1 MFILDFI
8 KTMDTIDI
16 ILLFIVIVVVFLIVS
31 NSLKVGQLEKL
42 ESVGGC
48 VCLIPSQNSQE
59 SAQLQPISE
68 EQNKKQDTSKPTL
81 KLFYTDWCGFSQRF
95 FPEWEKIKNG
105 DLKNLVNF
113 EQVDCVKSQNICNEN
128 NIGGYP
134 SLIFEK
140 QDKTKVNF
148 PNSIE
153 RTESTVVNFV
163 KENMN

>member
-1 MFILDFI
+1 MSILDFI

-31 NSLKVGQLEKL
+31 NSFKIGQLEKL

-48 VCLIPSQNSQE
+48 VCLIPSQNSQQPV
-59 SAQLQPISE
+59 QLQPISG
-68 EQNKKQDTSKPTL
+68 EQNNKEDNSKPIL
-81 KLFYTDWCGFSQRF
+81 RLFYTDWCGFSQRF

-105 DLKNLVNF
+105 DLKDLINF
-113 EQVDCVKSQNICNEN
+113 EQVDCDKSQNICNEN
-128 NIGGYP
+128 NIRGYP

-140 QDKTKVNF
+140 QDKTKINF

-163 KENMN
+163 KENM